1 MPVDVSLQLTGADV
15 ASYPRMSVTRTERG
29 RLAELVGR
37 VSFDAGVAE
46 LTVPPRSITTLL
58 PSGAGPQRAVEGFPC
73 VLASARGGV
82 EPTAPAALDRCYVS
96 TRAAGAAEAIGERG

>member
-1 MPVDVSLQLTGADV
+1 MDPTLTVLLHTLAVRTAEGVPAVFLVNQDFVPVDVSLQLTGADV

-58 PSGAGPQRAVEGFPC
+58 PSGAGPQLDDDA
-73 VLASARGGV
+73 GG
-82 EPTAPAALDRCYVS
+82 
-96 TRAAGAAEAIGERG
+96 